1 MSHQDQHARSVPT
14 NSVDLLNVLQWLISG
29 VDFQRILFRK
39 DCSWTPISLAWAALC
54 WSWSGENNLVERF
67 HCSQRLIQHMQ
78 GQRAKRA
85 TSYQAFVKLLRKW
98 TKPLIEGLQTT
109 LRLRMENLA
118 PEDWRL
124 YGFIVFGVDGTK
136 VELPRTK
143 SNQET
148 CSVDRHAS
156 KSGRTRR
163 HKSKDA
169 ASLKKAEH
177 PALFLTTIFHVGLQL
192 PWNWRIGPAY
202 SSERAHALEM
212 LPQLPAGSLL
222 TADAG
227 FVGYP
232 FVQEVMQQGH
242 QLLIR
247 VGSNVKL
254 LKKLGY
260 VRESEQTVYIWPN
273 RAARKNQPPLVLRLV
288 IVQGSRHPVYLLTSV
303 TSQRT
308 LTDLQVSKIYRSRW
322 GIEVF
327 HRHLKQTFGRR
338 KLCSQCAA
346 NSVIELDWS
355 VLGICAIGAYAVDQ
369 LQQSNTPPSKL
380 SMAKALGAFR
390 RIARDYLHPKRENES
405 LTQLLTVAIKDG
417 YTRKSKA
424 NRGYPRKKTKP
435 TPGKPLIKKALKK
448 QREHAATI
456 KRLEKG

>member
-1 MSHQDQHARSVPT
+1 MSHQDEHARGVST
-14 NSVDLLNVLQWLISG
+14 NSVDLLDVLQWLISG
-29 VDFQRILFRK
+29 VDFRRIRFRK
-39 DCSWTPISLAWAALC
+39 DCSWTPISLVWAALC
-54 WSWSGENNLVERF
+54 WSWSNETNLVERF
-67 HCSQRLIQHMQ
+67 HCSQRLIRHLQ
-78 GQRAKRA
+78 GQQAKRS

-98 TKPLIEGLQTT
+98 TGPLLESLQAS
-109 LRLRMENLA
+109 LRQRMENLA

-143 SNQET
+143 SNQKT
-148 CSVDRHAS
+148 CSIDRDS
-156 KSGRTRR
+156 SNSGRLRR
-163 HKSKDA
+163 RKSKDA
-169 ASLKKAEH
+169 ASLKKANH

-192 PWNWRIGPAY
+192 PWNWRIGPAH
-202 SSERAHALEM
+202 SSERGHALEM
-212 LPQLPAGSLL
+212 LPQLPTGSLL

-227 FVGYP
+227 FVGYT

-247 VGSNVKL
+247 VGSNVRL

-260 VRESEQTVYIWPN
+260 VRESKQTVYVWPN
-273 RAARKNQPPLVLRLV
+273 QAVKKNQPPLVLRLV
-288 IVQGSRHPVYLLTSV
+288 VVQSSRHPVYLLTSV

-338 KLCSQCAA
+338 KLSSQCAA

-355 VLGICAIGAYAVDQ
+355 VVGIWAIGTYAVDQ
-369 LQQSNTPPSKL
+369 LQQSNISPSKL

-390 RIARDYLHPKRENES
+390 RIARDYLHPKHENES
-405 LTQLLTVAIKDG
+405 LIQLLAVAIKDE
-417 YTRKSKA
+417 YTRRSKA
-424 NRGYPRKKTKP
+424 NRDYPRRKRRRK
-435 TPGKPLIKKALKK
+435 PGKPLIKKAPKK
-448 QREHAATI
+448 QREHAAKI
-456 KRLEKG
+456 KQLEKG